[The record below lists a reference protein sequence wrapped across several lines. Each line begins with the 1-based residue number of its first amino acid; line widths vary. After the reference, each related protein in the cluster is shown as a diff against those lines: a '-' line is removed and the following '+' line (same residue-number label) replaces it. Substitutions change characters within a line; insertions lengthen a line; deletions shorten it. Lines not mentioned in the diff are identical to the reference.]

1 MADKYCTIVFMNTL
15 DFAAEV
21 AECPADSII
30 KIEPLKENGRDKI
43 ALVTFGSD
51 AAEISAFSFAEQ
63 TGAATIDSEAA
74 TVDIEVAFATDPT
87 DLVATFTLSDL
98 ARGAKVD
105 GEYVT
110 SASTELDYTDP
121 VVFEVISENGTRKEW
136 TVTVTIAAE

>member
-1 MADKYCTIVFMNTL
+1 MTDAYNTL
-15 DFAAEV
+15 VLLTTSELIAEV
-21 AECPADSII
+21 AECPADSIVRV
-30 KIEPLKENGRDKI
+30 EPLRENGRDKI

-51 AAEISAFSFAEQ
+51 AAEISAFSLAEQ

-74 TVDIEVAFATDPT
+74 TVDIEVAFATDPAE
-87 DLVATFTLSDL
+87 LVATFTLSDL

-121 VVFEVISENGTRKEW
+121 VTFVVISESGVRKVW
-136 TVTVTIAAE
+136 TVTVTVAAE

>member
-1 MADKYCTIVFMNTL
+1 MTDAYNTMVFMGTAAL
-15 DFAAEV
+15 TAEV

-30 KIEPLKENGRDKI
+30 RIEPLRESGRDKI

-63 TGAATIDSEAA
+63 SGAATIDSEAA
-74 TVDIEVAFATDPT
+74 TIDIEVILATDPAA
-87 DLVATFTLSDL
+87 LVATFTLSDL

-110 SASTELDYTDP
+110 STTTELDYTDP
-121 VVFEVISENGTRKEW
+121 VVFEAISENGTRKMW
-136 TVTVTIAAE
+136 TVTVTVATE

>member
-1 MADKYCTIVFMNTL
+1 MADAYYTIVFMNTS
-15 DFAAEV
+15 DFSDEV

-30 KIEPLKENGRDKI
+30 KIEPLRENGRDKI

-51 AAEISAFSFAEQ
+51 AAEISAFSMAEQ

-74 TVDIEVAFATDPT
+74 TVDIEVAFSTDPSA
-87 DLVATFTLSDL
+87 LVATFTLSDL

-110 SASTELDYTDP
+110 SASSELDYSAA

-136 TVTVTIAAE
+136 TVTVTVAAE